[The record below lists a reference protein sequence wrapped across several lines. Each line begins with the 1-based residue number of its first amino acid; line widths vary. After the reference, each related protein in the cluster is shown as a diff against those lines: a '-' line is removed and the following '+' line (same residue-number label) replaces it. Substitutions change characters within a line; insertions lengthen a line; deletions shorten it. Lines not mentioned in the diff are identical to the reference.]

1 MDRKKL
7 AAVTEHTR
15 GILKEHP
22 LCDNC
27 LGRMF
32 AGKLGVLSHKRLGNK
47 IRSRLKQKPAPTC
60 YICKN
65 LMSNLDTH
73 VKKMIEISKEY
84 QFSTFLIGAILQPSI
99 HDRDDV
105 IRSRFKL
112 RGIASV
118 KSDVTRE
125 LGKSFSRKTRTV
137 VDYQNPDLVFTIDFK
152 KEYCEIKPKALLLQ
166 ARYTKDVRGLPQ
178 KQKPCDQCEGR
189 GCFVCDFHGIRE
201 FNSVEG
207 KTAKFLIEKFAAQQV
222 KITWLGSEDESSL
235 VLGNG
240 RPFFVKLVNPH
251 KRHIS
256 LAKKIE
262 LDGVSILGLR
272 VIAKIPSDPVR
283 FRTQVK
289 MEIEAENDVSAS
301 MLEEL
306 KKLKAQ
312 PVVLYENSGHKH
324 KKTIYSIRFKSASD
338 RSFSVMMESD
348 GGIPLKRFVTG
359 QDVEPSI
366 SSMLETNCRCT
377 LFDFRKIIITR

>member
-1 MDRKKL
+1 M

-47 IRSRLKQKPAPTC
+47 IRNKLKQKPPPTC

-65 LMSNLDTH
+65 LMSNLDTQ
-73 VKKMIEISKEY
+73 VKKMVEISKEY

-105 IRSRFKL
+105 IRSKFKL
-112 RGIASV
+112 RGIASI

-166 ARYTKDVRGLPQ
+166 ARYTKEVRGLPQ
-178 KQKPCDQCEGR
+178 KQKPCDQCDGR

-207 KTAKFLIEKFAAQQV
+207 KIAKFLIEKFGAQQA
-222 KITWLGSEDESSL
+222 KMTWLGSEDESSL

-251 KRHIS
+251 KRRIS
-256 LAKKIE
+256 VAKKIE

-272 VIAKIPSDPVR
+272 VMAKIPSDPVR
-283 FRTQVK
+283 FRTRVK
-289 MEIEAENDVSAS
+289 MEIEAEDDVSAS

-306 KKLKAQ
+306 KKLEAQ
-312 PVVLYENSGHKH
+312 HVVLYENSGHKH
-324 KKTIYSIRFKSASD
+324 KKTIYNIRFKSVSG
-338 RSFSVMMESD
+338 RSFSMMMESD

-377 LFDFRKIIITR
+377 LFDFRKIIVTR